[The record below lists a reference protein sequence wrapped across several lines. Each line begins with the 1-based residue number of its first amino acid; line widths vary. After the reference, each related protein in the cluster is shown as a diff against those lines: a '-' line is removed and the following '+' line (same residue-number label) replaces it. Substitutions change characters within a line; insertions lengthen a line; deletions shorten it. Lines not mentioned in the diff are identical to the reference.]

1 MRPNVFGCLLAMRFS
16 LCANF
21 GGRRKVSRRQWTGGQ
36 DDEVILCR
44 RLASASHEA
53 LSSDVALLPLLVEA
67 TGSMSENSRITG
79 VEGNREHLQKC
90 KRGFPSIRSRSSSIP

>member
-1 MRPNVFGCLLAMRFS
+1 M
-16 LCANF
+16 
-21 GGRRKVSRRQWTGGQ
+21 SRRQWTGGQ

-67 TGSMSENSRITG
+67 TGSMWEY
-79 VEGNREHLQKC
+79 
-90 KRGFPSIRSRSSSIP
+90 SSLTPA